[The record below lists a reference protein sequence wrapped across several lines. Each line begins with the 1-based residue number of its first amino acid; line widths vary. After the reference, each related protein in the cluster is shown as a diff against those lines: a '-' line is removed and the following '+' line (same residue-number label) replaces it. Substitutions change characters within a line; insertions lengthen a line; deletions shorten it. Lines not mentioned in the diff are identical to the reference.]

1 MVEVKRDNG
10 EDEDYRRREDRLKQH
25 AEWVE
30 KHKIF
35 SNISNRSENFLSS
48 NIT

>member
-25 AEWVE
+25 AELVE
-30 KHKIF
+30 KHKITRYTVYNF
-35 SNISNRSENFLSS
+35 NISV
-48 NIT
+48 

>member
-10 EDEDYRRREDRLKQH
+10 EDEDYRRRKDRLKQH

-30 KHKIF
+30 KHKIT
-35 SNISNRSENFLSS
+35 NIKPGDKIDALDTEY
-48 NIT
+48 I